1 MNGDKLHRAVDKAIH
16 AAFGESVKV
25 LEAPVKLSHLSPLLA
40 DTKLYFRSPVA
51 AALDIMCR
59 KEICGD
65 LSQVCARVNI
75 RAHVCAHACRI
86 ATCGN
91 VLVHVVF

>member
-25 LEAPVKLSHLSPLLA
+25 LEAPLALSHLSPLLA
-40 DTKLYFRSPVA
+40 DSKLYFRSPVA

-59 KEICGD
+59 KETCGD
-65 LSQVCARVNI
+65 LSQVCAR
-75 RAHVCAHACRI
+75 I

-91 VLVHVVF
+91 ALVHVFF